1 MFAAWTVEFIFKK
14 VSLMNALNSKTPAQ
28 YLMMARQSGEQS
40 SILSLAKSNPEL
52 IAQITKLQSPV
63 RPPMHDSKGQRQ
75 PEAPLHAELQ
85 NISASVSQKDSDAE
99 TQMQMF
105 PEIKLACEILIASIL
120 SPNDMITEELSFSIN
135 DGLHCQPIQASLLPL
150 VKAYLTEQYNLLG
163 KLPEILKDVLFGSG
177 SYVLATI
184 PESSV
189 DDLINGTTSISRETM
204 TAYMDANGRFTPVG
218 YLGRGLNHV
227 PKTTDNFSVEKFVGE
242 ERFGTPVL
250 TDSQVLLAKDGGPP
264 LAIEHLTISD
274 NPDTLKLPKIVDRQR
289 EELKI
294 TLSSKRLGLE
304 AYSKPGTDTSASR
317 PGLMNKSVNDR
328 ELTALLYRNTRRKHV
343 PMVKVKT
350 GNEIKRYTVG
360 EPLNLHLPSESVIP
374 CFPPGRPEELV
385 GAYVVLDSEGN
396 PLSRKNHKDHF
407 ENLRNF
413 GKNGSAGTQG
423 DMSSYLLSKASTA
436 FGTNCRDSSFI
447 QASRIYADLV
457 EADLLARLR
466 NGVFGNEVT
475 ISKNQEIYRLMLARA
490 LSKQNTQVL
499 FVPREMLTYF
509 AYQYNDDGT
518 GKSLLEDTRL
528 LGSMRA
534 QLLFV
539 RVMGAVK
546 NAIGRRFVN
555 ITIDEDDPDPRATR
569 DAIIAEVVRA
579 TQHVSPASSLNPS
592 DILNQVQTMGLE
604 FQTTGNPGLPDTK
617 VEFSEHNS
625 THQPPDEEL
634 DQDLRKRV
642 LAGVGVPPELVDDA
656 SRPEYASIAAA
667 SNLLLAKRV
676 RTIQERFTP
685 QITQAARQLVS
696 ADGTFVKE
704 LKKVI
709 KENLKAVIDQPN
721 LAPELVEIKDREE
734 LLIHVL
740 AMEFL
745 SNFNATLAKPDVKSM
760 QTQLDAVNTH
770 SELYDAVINYFVST
784 DALDASIIGPAAA
797 GNLDALK
804 GAAKAAFMR
813 RWLSANGITPELFEL
828 TSSDEEGRPSF
839 DVKSELTNH
848 TEAIAQSLL
857 GILKKVTPVA
867 TAVTTELENLTPE
880 EPGSS
885 SDPTSDST
893 GSDTGSSDTP
903 TSDDPG
909 GMGDLTFLPDMS

>member
-1 MFAAWTVEFIFKK
+1 M
-14 VSLMNALNSKTPAQ
+14 SLTNDKTPAD
-28 YLMMARQSGEQS
+28 YLLRARQSGEQS
-40 SILSLAKSNPEL
+40 SILSLAKSSPEL

-63 RPPMHDSKGQRQ
+63 RPPVHDSKGQRQ
-75 PEAPLHAELQ
+75 PEAPLQAELQ

-105 PEIKLACEILIASIL
+105 PEIKLACEIMIASIL
-120 SPNDMITEELSFSIN
+120 SPNDMITEELSFDIN

-163 KLPEILKDVLFGSG
+163 KLPEILKDTLFGSG
-177 SYVLATI
+177 SYALVTI

-189 DDLINGTTSISRETM
+189 DDLINGSTSISKESLGQF
-204 TAYMDANGRFTPVG
+204 MDPNGRFTPVG
-218 YLGRGLNHV
+218 YLGEGLNHAKKA
-227 PKTTDNFSVEKFVGE
+227 PDNFSVEKFVGA
-242 ERFGTPVL
+242 ERFDSPKLTSAQVVFGTE
-250 TDSQVLLAKDGGPP
+250 SIDGKP
-264 LAIEHLTISD
+264 AQTIVAEHLMVSD

-294 TLSSKRLGLE
+294 TLANKRLGLE
-304 AYSKPGTDTSASR
+304 SYRTTER

-350 GNEIKRYTVG
+350 GNELKRYTVG
-360 EPLNLHLPSESVIP
+360 EPLNMHLPSESVIP
-374 CFPPGRPEELV
+374 CYPPGRPEEMV

-396 PLSRKNHKDHF
+396 PLSRKSHKDHF
-407 ENLRNF
+407 ENMRNF
-413 GKNGSAGTQG
+413 GKNNTPGTQG
-423 DMSSYLLSKASTA
+423 DMSSFLMNKASVA
-436 FGTNCRDSSFI
+436 FGANCRDHSFV

-499 FVPREMLTYF
+499 FIPREMMTYF

-528 LGSMRA
+528 LGAMRA

-546 NAIGRRFVN
+546 NAIGRRLVN
-555 ITIDEDDPDPRATR
+555 ITVDEDDPDPRATR
-569 DAIIAEVVRA
+569 DLIIAEVVRA
-579 TQHVSPASSLNPS
+579 SQHVSPASSLNPS

-604 FQTTGNPGLPDTK
+604 FQTSGNPGLPDTK
-617 VEFSEHNS
+617 IEFSEHNS

-634 DQDLRKRV
+634 DQDLRKRI
-642 LAGVGVPPELVDDA
+642 LAGVGVPPELIDDA

-696 ADGTFVKE
+696 ADGKFVNE

-709 KENLKAVIDQPN
+709 KENLKTITEQEN
-721 LAPELVEIKDREE
+721 LAEELVELKDNED
-734 LLIHVL
+734 LLVHVL

-760 QTQLDAVNTH
+760 QTQLDAVGVH
-770 SELYDAVINYFVST
+770 SDLYDKVIDFFIST
-784 DALDASIIGPAAA
+784 DALDASLIGEEAANRLSA
-797 GNLDALK
+797 MK
-804 GAAKAAFMR
+804 GAAKAAYMR
-813 RWLSANGITPELFEL
+813 RWLSANGIVPELFEL
-828 TSSDEEGRPSF
+828 TSVNEDGRPAF
-839 DVKSELTNH
+839 DVKSELIQH
-848 TEAIAQSLL
+848 TEAICLSVL
-857 GILKKVTPVA
+857 GILKKTTPVA
-867 TAVTTELENLTPE
+867 DATTTEINNLKPAE
-880 EPGSS
+880 AGDGGMNDSSS
-885 SDPTSDST
+885 SD
-893 GSDTGSSDTP
+893 DTGGGEDLG
-903 TSDDPG
+903 G
-909 GMGDLTFLPDMS
+909 GMDGMDDLQFPDMSS